1 MRIATAEQMR
11 TLDRRAIE
19 ERGVPSLELM
29 ERAANALAEAAID
42 TAANAPGRAVCFCG
56 PGNNG
61 GDGVACARLLLE
73 AGFEVRCIL
82 VGQREKLTCDTR
94 AMEARLAAAG
104 GVLEPFT
111 PDDPDFAAW
120 CLKAD
125 VMVDAIFGIGLNTE
139 VRGDALTAVHM
150 MNTCDIPVVSADIPS
165 GVEADT
171 GRVLG
176 EAVRAA
182 RTVTFTLPKAGHY
195 VGKGGLCTG
204 VLTVADIGIP
214 RDLVDGEDYPVQTVE
229 GADVRLPVRPRD
241 AHKGDFGKVYLLGGS
256 VGYTGAPVFASRGAV
271 RSGAG
276 LVFLGV
282 PESIWP
288 VAAVKSDEAM
298 PFPLPEAEG
307 RLSLLA
313 EETIR
318 RRAAGCDAVLLGCGL
333 GRGRQTDALVRRLMD
348 LPQPLVLD
356 ADGINALAGHMDE
369 WERRRGRVTVLTPH
383 EGEFLRV
390 GGDLSQ
396 GRTAAA
402 EGFARRSGAVVV
414 LKGPGTVVAGPDGR
428 CRVNTTGNCGMAKG
442 GSGDV
447 LSGVVLALLGLG
459 MDAFDACCCAVW
471 LHGRAGDLAAQEK
484 GQWGMTPTD
493 ILERLP
499 QALREVTE

>member
-1 MRIATAEQMR
+1 MPRFY
-11 TLDRRAIE
+11 
-19 ERGVPSLELM
+19 GV
-29 ERAANALAEAAID
+29 D

-176 EAVRAA
+176 EGVRAA

-214 RDLVDGEDYPVQTVE
+214 RGLGGRGGLSGTDG
-229 GADVRLPVRPRD
+229 GGGGCLSARRPREP
-241 AHKGDFGKVYLLGGS
+241 
-256 VGYTGAPVFASRGAV
+256 TRGTLE
-271 RSGAG
+271 RSI
-276 LVFLGV
+276 
-282 PESIWP
+282 SW
-288 VAAVKSDEAM
+288 
-298 PFPLPEAEG
+298 
-307 RLSLLA
+307 
-313 EETIR
+313 
-318 RRAAGCDAVLLGCGL
+318 
-333 GRGRQTDALVRRLMD
+333 
-348 LPQPLVLD
+348 
-356 ADGINALAGHMDE
+356 
-369 WERRRGRVTVLTPH
+369 
-383 EGEFLRV
+383 
-390 GGDLSQ
+390 
-396 GRTAAA
+396 AAA
-402 EGFARRSGAVVV
+402 WAIPARRCSR
-414 LKGPGTVVAGPDGR
+414 LRQR
-428 CRVNTTGNCGMAKG
+428 CAP
-442 GSGDV
+442 
-447 LSGVVLALLGLG
+447 A
-459 MDAFDACCCAVW
+459 
-471 LHGRAGDLAAQEK
+471 RA
-484 GQWGMTPTD
+484 W
-493 ILERLP
+493 
-499 QALREVTE
+499 

>member
-176 EAVRAA
+176 EGVRAA

-256 VGYTGAPVFASRGAV
+256 VGYTGAPVFAAQAAV

-276 LVFLGV
+276 LVTVGV
-282 PESIWP
+282 PAPVWP
-288 VAAVKSDEAM
+288 IAAAKLDEAM
-298 PFPLPEAEG
+298 PHPLPAGKEG
-307 RLSLLA
+307 QLSLEAGEAAMTRLA
-313 EETIR
+313 GYGVCLI
-318 RRAAGCDAVLLGCGL
+318 GPGL
-333 GRGRQTDALVRRLMD
+333 GRGNGVA
-348 LPQPLVLD
+348 
-356 ADGINALAGHMDE
+356 
-369 WERRRGRVTVLTPH
+369 
-383 EGEFLRV
+383 
-390 GGDLSQ
+390 
-396 GRTAAA
+396 
-402 EGFARRSGAVVV
+402 AVV
-414 LKGPGTVVAGPDGR
+414 R
-428 CRVNTTGNCGMAKG
+428 H
-442 GSGDV
+442 
-447 LSGVVLALLGLG
+447 LLG
-459 MDAFDACCCAVW
+459 
-471 LHGRAGDLAAQEK
+471 E
-484 GQWGMTPTD
+484 
-493 ILERLP
+493 I
-499 QALREVTE
+499 